1 MILDPIFV
9 RVLTRIFDFIL
20 LNVLWLVCSLP
31 VVTIGASTTALYAV
45 MMKVA
50 ANEEGYILRGFLD
63 AFRSNLKQSIAVWLI
78 LLAVGTVIGI
88 DFMIVRRMPGK
99 LAEVGTVLLGAA
111 SFIYMVEVIFVFPL
125 IARFENSTFQM
136 MKNAILIPAVRFPFM
151 ALIMLVTGACL
162 VLTFLNTTTI
172 LAGAVIWSLIGV
184 SLLTYANSFLLS
196 GMLRPFIEKE

>member
-1 MILDPIFV
+1 MIMDNIFV

-63 AFRSNLKQSIAVWLI
+63 AFRSNLKQSTAVWLI

-172 LAGAVIWSLIGV
+172 LAGAVIWSLVGV

>member
-1 MILDPIFV
+1 
-9 RVLTRIFDFIL
+9 
-20 LNVLWLVCSLP
+20 
-31 VVTIGASTTALYAV
+31 
-45 MMKVA
+45 
-50 ANEEGYILRGFLD
+50 
-63 AFRSNLKQSIAVWLI
+63 
-78 LLAVGTVIGI
+78 
-88 DFMIVRRMPGK
+88 MIVRRMPGK

>member
-1 MILDPIFV
+1 MIMDNIFV

-63 AFRSNLKQSIAVWLI
+63 AFRSNLKQSTAVWLI

>member
-1 MILDPIFV
+1 MIMDNIFV

-31 VVTIGASTTALYAV
+31 VVTIGAATTALYAV

-63 AFRSNLKQSIAVWLI
+63 AFRSNLKQSTAVWMI
-78 LLAVGTVIGI
+78 LLAVGAVIGI

>member
-1 MILDPIFV
+1 MIMDNIFV

-125 IARFENSTFQM
+125 IARFVNSTFQM

>member
-1 MILDPIFV
+1 M
-9 RVLTRIFDFIL
+9 LTRIFDFIL

>member
-1 MILDPIFV
+1 MIMDHIFV

>member
-1 MILDPIFV
+1 MIMDNIFV

-63 AFRSNLKQSIAVWLI
+63 AFRSNLKQSTAVWLI
-78 LLAVGTVIGI
+78 LLAVGAVIGI

>member
-1 MILDPIFV
+1 MIMDNIFV

-31 VVTIGASTTALYAV
+31 IVTIGASTTALYAV

-63 AFRSNLKQSIAVWLI
+63 AFRSNLKQSTAVWLI
-78 LLAVGTVIGI
+78 LLAVGAVIGI

-184 SLLTYANSFLLS
+184 SILTYANSFLLS